1 MKVIVKIQ
9 GGLGNQLF
17 QFACGKSL
25 AIKHGATL
33 TLNTSWFATHEQGV
47 TSRAFLLER
56 LCLIR
61 DCQIT
66 SDPITKPSR
75 WQRLLQNFWPSRPYW
90 LIEREHFRYD
100 SKVWRA
106 PRFTSQ
112 NLFILGYWQ
121 SFRYFEKNIGLLREE
136 ILPRYDLSQH
146 YQLYAKTIESDDRS
160 VMIHVRRGDY
170 VNLAHVASWHGA
182 LGLTYYQKACTVM
195 TEKIGSC
202 HFFIF
207 SDDLIWVKEQFD
219 FLENCTFIENEATTE
234 SVIAEL
240 MLMRMCRHHIIAN
253 SSLSWWAAWLS
264 QHPEQ
269 QVICPKQWIQG
280 QHSFD
285 DLLPSQWLRLES

>member
-25 AIKHGATL
+25 AIKHGAIL
-33 TLNTSWFATHEQGV
+33 ILNTSWFDTHEHGV

-61 DCQIT
+61 NCQT
-66 SDPITKPSR
+66 ARDPIIKPAR
-75 WQRLLQNFWPSRPYW
+75 WQRLLQNFWPSTPYW
-90 LIEREHFRYD
+90 LIEEEHFHYD
-100 SKVWRA
+100 PRVWKV

-112 NLFILGYWQ
+112 DLFLQGYWQ
-121 SFRYFEKNIGLLREE
+121 SFRYFEKSIGLLRKE
-136 ILPRYDLSQH
+136 ILPQNALSQH
-146 YQLYAKTIESDDRS
+146 YQHYANILQAHGCS

-182 LGLTYYQKACTVM
+182 LGLAYYQKACAIM
-195 TEKIGSC
+195 TEKISAC

-207 SDDLIWVKEQFD
+207 SDDLTWVKEQFD
-219 FLENCTFIENEATTE
+219 FLENCTFIENEASSE

-280 QHSFD
+280 HHSFD